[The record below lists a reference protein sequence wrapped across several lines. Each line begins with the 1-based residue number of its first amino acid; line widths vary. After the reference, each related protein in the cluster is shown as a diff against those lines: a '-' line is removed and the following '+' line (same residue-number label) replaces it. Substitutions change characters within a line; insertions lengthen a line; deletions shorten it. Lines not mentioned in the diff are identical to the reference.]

1 MKKRPNT
8 LELPFFETSS
18 TSNPTTVGNKVQ
30 LPIGPRHP
38 SILKHYKSC
47 PVSPVHEEQDWSNLS
62 VQQQQKQ
69 NQANSAANQ
78 SVSTIA
84 TEPPKRHSMYSE
96 DAETILDMIH
106 IDTEKMIA
114 EITSKYGDLDEYDPG
129 GKASL
134 TKTSTGTLP
143 KSSSAIELHGHLN
156 STKPKPISPENDDD
170 AANFSSDSL
179 EDCSLDLDLSNAADQ
194 RHRYKKKPTGVCK
207 KHSRRSYDQNT
218 FPKRSQSDYFIYDQ
232 LNMNLQRN
240 ISLSDILNEDENK
253 ENIFLSTQRHSSAS
267 FFLGPKAAAEKKSQ
281 ESLLSD
287 DLSGGGVSYCNSME
301 SILSD
306 DSECRSAPLEVL
318 FSRTKRELMNAHRN
332 ITTAGTF
339 DVVAT
344 NKCAPQQQDYT
355 SKSYGSSPNAS
366 MGFDYYMQ
374 NHYVATA
381 TDDRSNQQ
389 YDVSGYG
396 YESLLDNRY
405 TIDKSP
411 SHNVYTSSSSSNN
424 CMSSSNVVANNNNH
438 HHKSNTYQWLQQDTS
453 GAVASEEFIPRL
465 GSKNMQYSA
474 SVSKSLSKEFADH
487 RQNNNS
493 NPMFDAMIPGSSS
506 TSKSHNTKPTK
517 PIKRID
523 IFAADP
529 SIYVMKKSCSFDI
542 EMSDGRR
549 TQRSTKKYV
558 QNLEKFEKDRKQAA
572 QYGGTLDM
580 DYVPHKPPVA
590 NRRTS
595 SVKNRRSSRDKD
607 RYHTV
612 GQVEC
617 DRKTFVSETK
627 FQLSPRK
634 GKSTSAGANGEKS
647 FEIYI
652 AEKGASED
660 DNMDSLEMYTKSK
673 LHKENSVD
681 SLDDIGSSKQR
692 NAIPPKSSIEKTSIV
707 SSSFL
712 TEAEY
717 MKFRD
722 IEKKIDVINKL
733 VEMEERKLEQERIS
747 KESRMRPFQCNAKQ
761 KGYVKSLTM
770 NFDKLARRMRDE
782 VEFVQHYHGDG
793 SSNCG
798 DGRMKR
804 NFSLPDVLEGAKYQA
819 FNFDEDLLNR
829 IDHRNNDGRTN
840 DDGT

>member
-1 MKKRPNT
+1 M
-8 LELPFFETSS
+8 
-18 TSNPTTVGNKVQ
+18 
-30 LPIGPRHP
+30 GPRHP

-47 PVSPVHEEQDWSNLS
+47 PVSPVHEEQDWSSLS
-62 VQQQQKQ
+62 AQQHQQKKH
-69 NQANSAANQ
+69 Q
-78 SVSTIA
+78 SVNNPSKTGVGA
-84 TEPPKRHSMYSE
+84 PSDPSKRHSMYSE

-106 IDTEKMIA
+106 MDTEKMIA
-114 EITSKYGDLDEYDPG
+114 EITQKYGDLDDYDPG
-129 GKASL
+129 GKPKPAL
-134 TKTSTGTLP
+134 LP
-143 KSSSAIELHGHLN
+143 KSCSAIELH
-156 STKPKPISPENDDD
+156 TKATAPAEPAEDE

-179 EDCSLDLDLSNAADQ
+179 EDCSLDLDLNSNDH
-194 RHRYKKKPTGVCK
+194 RHRYKKNKSGVCK
-207 KHSRRSYDQNT
+207 KHNRQPYNENT

-232 LNMNLQRN
+232 LNINLHRN
-240 ISLSDILNEDENK
+240 VSLSDILNEDENK

-267 FFLGPKAAAEKKSQ
+267 FFLGPNAEKKSQ

-287 DLSGGGVSYCNSME
+287 EMSGGGVSYCNSME

-318 FSRTKRELMNAHRN
+318 FTRTKRQLNSARLAV
-332 ITTAGTF
+332 AGTF
-339 DVVAT
+339 DSKRAVA
-344 NKCAPQQQDYT
+344 QDYT
-355 SKSYGSSPNAS
+355 SKSYGSSPSAS

-374 NHYVATA
+374 NYGAVGDGHHE
-381 TDDRSNQQ
+381 

-405 TIDKSP
+405 AIEKSP
-411 SHNVYTSSSSSNN
+411 SHAQNNYSCNSSSVVSKPLPTSS
-424 CMSSSNVVANNNNH
+424 
-438 HHKSNTYQWLQQDTS
+438 TYPWLSQDSAAAS
-453 GAVASEEFIPRL
+453 GAEECIPRL
-465 GSKNMQYSA
+465 GSKNLQYNSG
-474 SVSKSLSKEFADH
+474 VSKSLSKEFADH

-493 NPMFDAMIPGSSS
+493 NPMFDGPVVGGAAKPG
-506 TSKSHNTKPTK
+506 HKPTPPLK

-549 TQRSTKKYV
+549 TQRTTKKYV
-558 QNLEKFEKDRKQAA
+558 QNLEKFEKERQMAA

-612 GQVEC
+612 GQIEC
-617 DRKTFVSETK
+617 ERKPQTYVAETK
-627 FQLSPRK
+627 FQMSK
-634 GKSTSAGANGEKS
+634 TKATASAEKS

-660 DNMDSLEMYTKSK
+660 DNMDSLELYSKSS
-673 LHKENSVD
+673 LRKENSVD
-681 SLDDIGSSKQR
+681 SLDDIGPRTPKKKGR
-692 NAIPPKSSIEKTSIV
+692 LAIVETASIV

-747 KESRMRPFQCNAKQ
+747 KETRMRPFRCNAKQ

-770 NFDKLARRMRDE
+770 NFDKLARRMQDE
-782 VEFVQHYHGDG
+782 VEFEQHYRMTDE
-793 SSNCG
+793 
-798 DGRMKR
+798 GRMKR

-829 IDHRNNDGRTN
+829 IDTQTRRNKNETTGD
-840 DDGT
+840 DDGTYTLCLH

>member
-1 MKKRPNT
+1 MGT
-8 LELPFFETSS
+8 
-18 TSNPTTVGNKVQ
+18 
-30 LPIGPRHP
+30 RHP

-47 PVSPVHEEQDWSNLS
+47 PVSPVHEEQDWSSLS
-62 VQQQQKQ
+62 AQQHQQKQ
-69 NQANSAANQ
+69 LKSAHTKSKTVAGP
-78 SVSTIA
+78 SDSI
-84 TEPPKRHSMYSE
+84 KRHSMYSE

-106 IDTEKMIA
+106 MDTEKMIA
-114 EITSKYGDLDEYDPG
+114 EITQKYGDLDDYDLG
-129 GKASL
+129 GKPQ
-134 TKTSTGTLP
+134 TGLLP
-143 KSSSAIELHGHLN
+143 KSCSAIELH
-156 STKPKPISPENDDD
+156 TKADALQTEAADDD

-179 EDCSLDLDLSNAADQ
+179 EDCSLDLDLNSNDH
-194 RHRYKKKPTGVCK
+194 RHRYKKNKSGVCK
-207 KHSRRSYDQNT
+207 KHNRQPYTNQNT

-232 LNMNLQRN
+232 LNMNLHRN
-240 ISLSDILNEDENK
+240 VSLSDILNEDENK

-267 FFLGPKAAAEKKSQ
+267 FFLGPNAEKKSQ

-287 DLSGGGVSYCNSME
+287 EMSGGGVSYCNSME

-318 FSRTKRELMNAHRN
+318 FARTKRDLNNARLA
-332 ITTAGTF
+332 TGTLDAKCSTA
-339 DVVAT
+339 
-344 NKCAPQQQDYT
+344 QDYA
-355 SKSYGSSPNAS
+355 SKSYGSSPNAT

-374 NHYVATA
+374 NYYATG
-381 TDDRSNQQ
+381 DGQHQ

-396 YESLLDNRY
+396 YESLLDNRC

-411 SHNVYTSSSSSNN
+411 SHTANNYSCNSSVAVSKGLPTSS
-424 CMSSSNVVANNNNH
+424 
-438 HHKSNTYQWLQQDTS
+438 TYPWLSQDNAAAPGS
-453 GAVASEEFIPRL
+453 GAEECIPRL
-465 GSKNMQYSA
+465 GSKNLQYNSG
-474 SVSKSLSKEFADH
+474 VSKSLSKEFADH

-493 NPMFDAMIPGSSS
+493 NPMFDAPVVA
-506 TSKSHNTKPTK
+506 TKQSHKPMK
-517 PIKRID
+517 PIKRIE

-549 TQRSTKKYV
+549 MQRSTKKYV
-558 QNLEKFEKDRKQAA
+558 QNLEKFEKERQMAA

-612 GQVEC
+612 GQIEC
-617 DRKTFVSETK
+617 DRKQPTHVAETK
-627 FQLSPRK
+627 FHAV
-634 GKSTSAGANGEKS
+634 KSKVTMGGEKS

-660 DNMDSLEMYTKSK
+660 DNMDSLELYSK
-673 LHKENSVD
+673 VGLHKENSVD
-681 SLDDIGSSKQR
+681 SLDDLGPRTPKKR
-692 NAIPPKSSIEKTSIV
+692 AAIMTEEKVSIV

-747 KESRMRPFQCNAKQ
+747 KETRMRPFQCNAKE

-770 NFDKLARRMRDE
+770 NFDKLARRMQDE
-782 VEFVQHYHGDG
+782 VEFEQHYRATDE
-793 SSNCG
+793 
-798 DGRMKR
+798 GRMKR

-829 IDHRNNDGRTN
+829 IDTHTRRNEDDMTG
-840 DDGT
+840 DCDGTYFTLYETFFGVISARSHDRSLEHANYFLSFFVIDDFLGVVFELCY